1 MAPDGE
7 NNAGEGNVRYVDL
20 RRRRYETRP
29 RRPAGLPPGGPYLL
43 LALGFVLGLIV
54 SPVFHAGGPDPTV
67 ALLLLIATGT
77 LAVYLGWLLGKRH
90 PRSTSPKTGGE
101 KQLLMAILD
110 AGGGITPVEAAL
122 RTSLTVDE
130 AEQVLTRFANR
141 GHLLVQ
147 SRDGALLYAMPGK
160 NPSYPKPE
168 AWHP

>member
-54 SPVFHAGGPDPTV
+54 SFVFYAGGPDPV
-67 ALLLLIATGT
+67 GGLLLLVATGM
-77 LAVYLGWLLGKRH
+77 LAGYLVWLLTKRH
-90 PRSTSPKTGGE
+90 PRSTSPETGGE

-110 AGGGITPVEAAL
+110 AGGSITPVEAAL

-130 AEQVLTRFANR
+130 AEQILTRFADR

-147 SRDGALLYAMPGK
+147 SRDGGLLYAMPGK
-160 NPSYPKPE
+160 RPSYPKPE
-168 AWHP
+168 AWHL